1 MRDPVRLT
9 RPARRRAAGRVARIA
24 ATTAILCATAGA
36 TAPTEAGWQAYEAGQ
51 YQEAVAIWKRAA
63 AKGKPVA
70 QYGLGLAYD
79 IGRGVA
85 PDPIAACAW
94 YRRAGEAGHATAAF
108 SAGQMYENGRC
119 GPRDAAQAA
128 RWYGRAAAAGMARAQ
143 FNLAQLYANGDGV
156 PRNPEQASA
165 WYRLAAANG
174 IDAAASRIAKPP
186 PVNGPV
192 TAPLIPAEIDSPD
205 GQQPVPA
212 GDGSI
217 PLVWAAPDEPESVRF
232 YVELT
237 QVLDSGPQD
246 VIGRYVDV
254 SAVLMQLPQNTG
266 RFAWRVLTVGTDS
279 QRYVVGA
286 WRQFT
291 VTSTE
296 PS

>member
-1 MRDPVRLT
+1 MPT
-9 RPARRRAAGRVARIA
+9 ACRRAFGHCARIVA
-24 ATTAILCATAGA
+24 AVTILCATAAA
-36 TAPTEAGWQAYEAGQ
+36 TAPTEAGWQAYEAGD
-51 YQEAVAIWKRAA
+51 YQDAVAIWKRAA

-85 PDPIAACAW
+85 PDPVAACTW
-94 YRRAGEAGHATAAF
+94 YRRAGEAGHAIAAF
-108 SAGQMYENGRC
+108 SVGQMYENGRC
-119 GPRDAAQAA
+119 GPRDSVQAA
-128 RWYGRAAAAGMARAQ
+128 RWYGRAAAAGVARAQ
-143 FNLAQLYANGDGV
+143 FNLAQFYANGDGV

-174 IDAAASRIAKPP
+174 IDAAAARIAKPQP
-186 PVNGPV
+186 AHGAV
-192 TAPLIPAEIDSPD
+192 TAPLIPPEIDSPD

-217 PLVWAAPDEPESVRF
+217 PLVWTAPDEPESVRF

-246 VIGRYVDV
+246 VVGRYVDV

-266 RFAWRVLTVGTDS
+266 RFAWRVLTVGTES
-279 QRYVVGA
+279 QRYIVGS
-286 WRQFT
+286 WHQFT